1 MSETQF
7 LHRVEETLVQIE
19 AALDEAGIDADC
31 SRSGHVL
38 TIELENGAQ
47 IVVNAQAPMRQIWL
61 ASRSS
66 GAMHF
71 DADGDRWIDRRS
83 GAELFESLS
92 RVMTAL
98 TGTETRLAG

>member
-7 LHRVEETLVQIE
+7 LHRVDQTLVQIE
-19 AALDEAGIDADC
+19 AAIDAADIDADC
-31 SRSGHVL
+31 SRAGHVL

-47 IVVNAQAPMRQIWL
+47 IVVNAQAPTRQIWL

-71 DADGDRWIDRRS
+71 DDDGERWIDRRS

-92 RVMTAL
+92 RVVTAL
-98 TGTETRLAG
+98 TGREMKLAG

>member
-7 LHRVEETLVQIE
+7 LHRVDQTLGRIE
-19 AALDEAGIDADC
+19 AALEEADIDADC

-47 IVVNAQAPMRQIWL
+47 IVVNAQAPTRQIWL

-92 RVMTAL
+92 RVVTAL
-98 TGTETRLAG
+98 RGAETHLLG

>member
-7 LHRVEETLVQIE
+7 LHQVEQTLVRIE
-19 AALDEAGIDADC
+19 AAFDDAGVDADC
-31 SRSGHVL
+31 SRSGNVL

-47 IVVNAQAPMRQIWL
+47 IVINAQVPTRQIWM

-71 DADGDRWIDRRS
+71 DAEGNRWIDRRS
-83 GAELFESLS
+83 GAGLFESLS
-92 RVMTAL
+92 RVVTAL
-98 TGTETRLAG
+98 RGRGTKLEE

>member
-7 LHRVEETLVQIE
+7 LHRVEQTLVRIE
-19 AALDEAGIDADC
+19 AAFDEADIGADC

-47 IVVNAQAPMRQIWL
+47 IVINAQVPMRQIWL

-71 DADGDRWIDRRS
+71 DADGDRWVDRRS

-92 RVMTAL
+92 RVVTTL
-98 TGTETRLAG
+98 SGTETRLSG